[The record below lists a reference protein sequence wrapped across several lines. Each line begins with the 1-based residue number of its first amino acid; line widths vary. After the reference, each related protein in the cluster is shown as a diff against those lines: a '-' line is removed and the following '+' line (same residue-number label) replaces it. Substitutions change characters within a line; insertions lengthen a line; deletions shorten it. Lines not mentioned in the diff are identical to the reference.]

1 MAHAQYL
8 FLKDGTYYFR
18 RRIAG
23 FPHKTSPLMISLGSK
38 ELKKALYIV
47 QHVQMEYLA
56 MSNSFI
62 FINPP
67 LPEELIRT
75 YTSTRLR
82 VFVQWD

>member
-18 RRIAG
+18 RRISG

-47 QHVQMEYLA
+47 QHVQTEYLA
-56 MSNSFI
+56 M
-62 FINPP
+62 
-67 LPEELIRT
+67 
-75 YTSTRLR
+75 
-82 VFVQWD
+82 